1 MNCRNL
7 LLSSVVALAPIVSF
21 AQTSQE
27 TVSKKADL
35 DVYSLNFDKVAPKI
49 DQFINEN
56 SLVVK
61 RKTQNYEK
69 IYYDLVMTTSQYND
83 VKKNLEGWKCAIINS
98 EETTQDLGSSISR
111 LKSDIKSC
119 KDDIN
124 ALEKQI
130 EATQNDSVIKY
141 LGGKLEREN
150 ERLNSRV
157 NEYNKVCSEIGL
169 VTLKLDIMRDE
180 TTPRQTKVRF
190 VNMPGFEYDFLMIGN
205 PKPGF
210 SAKYYNGYN
219 LKYLFTK
226 GKTFVNLGV
235 YKAMDVAKTDST
247 TLTDAFNVAFGQDF
261 YSRHFGRG
269 SRKCFNFYSGY
280 NVGFMAFRG
289 ETSSTKTFYVTP
301 TVGVELLKNRFLLWD
316 LRGGY
321 YLPFKHNYDLRGWQ
335 ISSNINIAF

>member
-7 LLSSVVALAPIVSF
+7 LLSFVVALAPIVSF

-98 EETTQDLGSSISR
+98 EETTQDLGSSINR

-141 LGGKLEREN
+141 LGGKLE
-150 ERLNSRV
+150 ER
-157 NEYNKVCSEIGL
+157 
-169 VTLKLDIMRDE
+169 
-180 TTPRQTKVRF
+180 TK
-190 VNMPGFEYDFLMIGN
+190 D
-205 PKPGF
+205 
-210 SAKYYNGYN
+210 
-219 LKYLFTK
+219 
-226 GKTFVNLGV
+226 
-235 YKAMDVAKTDST
+235 
-247 TLTDAFNVAFGQDF
+247 
-261 YSRHFGRG
+261 
-269 SRKCFNFYSGY
+269 
-280 NVGFMAFRG
+280 
-289 ETSSTKTFYVTP
+289 
-301 TVGVELLKNRFLLWD
+301 
-316 LRGGY
+316 
-321 YLPFKHNYDLRGWQ
+321 
-335 ISSNINIAF
+335 

>member
-1 MNCRNL
+1 MKYSNIFL
-7 LLSSVVALAPIVSF
+7 GSLFALVPFVSF
-21 AQTSQE
+21 AQTSQD

-35 DVYSLNFDKVAPKI
+35 DVYSVNFDKVAPKI

-56 SLVVK
+56 SLIVN
-61 RKTQNYEK
+61 RKTQNYDK
-69 IYYDLVMTTSQYND
+69 IYYDLVMTNSQYND
-83 VKKNLEGWKCAIINS
+83 MKMNLEGWKCAIINS
-98 EETTQDLGSSISR
+98 EETTQNLRNKLSR
-111 LKSDIKSC
+111 LRSDINSWKNE
-119 KDDIN
+119 IN
-124 ALEKQI
+124 DLEKQI
-130 EATQNDSVIKY
+130 GATQNDTVINF
-141 LGGKLEREN
+141 LDEKLEKRYSY
-150 ERLNSRV
+150 LNSKV
-157 NEYNKVCSEIGL
+157 EEYNNVCSEIGL

-180 TTPRQTKVRF
+180 TTPRQTKVHF
-190 VNMPGFEYDFLMIGN
+190 VNMPGFEYDFLMVGN

-247 TLTDAFNVAFGQDF
+247 TLTDAFNIAFGQDF

-280 NVGFMAFRG
+280 NVGFMAYRG
-289 ETSSTKTFYVTP
+289 ETTSTKTFYVSP
-301 TVGVELLKNRFLLWD
+301 TVGVELFKNRFLLWD
-316 LRGGY
+316 LRGSY